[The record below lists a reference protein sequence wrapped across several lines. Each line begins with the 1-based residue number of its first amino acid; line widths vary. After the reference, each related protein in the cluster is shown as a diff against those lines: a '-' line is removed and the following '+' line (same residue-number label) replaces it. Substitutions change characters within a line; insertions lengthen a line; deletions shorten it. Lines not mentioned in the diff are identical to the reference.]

1 MEAGHES
8 TNYTD
13 EEEDGKEKERE
24 RETEYSSSMHACI
37 PKLTFSLKT
46 AS

>member
-13 EEEDGKEKERE
+13 EEEDGKEKERDREKE
-24 RETEYSSSMHACI
+24 RERVFILDACMH
-37 PKLTFSLKT
+37 T
-46 AS
+46 